1 MAYVVYRYFKTP
13 AKDAVDGKNH
23 RRIQYY
29 AGREMFCGIGI
40 ENWRYKDEA
49 KIYDDYKTAVR
60 VASSFRAKVK
70 EI

>member
-29 AGREMFCGIGI
+29 AGRENVYGVNI

-49 KIYDDYKTAVR
+49 KIYADYKTAVR